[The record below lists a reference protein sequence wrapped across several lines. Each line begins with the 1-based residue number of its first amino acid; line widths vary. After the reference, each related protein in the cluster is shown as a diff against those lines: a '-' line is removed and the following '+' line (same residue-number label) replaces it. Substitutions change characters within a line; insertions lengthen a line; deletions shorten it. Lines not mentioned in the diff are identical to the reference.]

1 MRWIASWRRLR
12 RTSPIR
18 PEARSIDT
26 LRARLEAIAEAER
39 RDPKL
44 DPANGTRWWLHD
56 GPTEHVVLALHGYT
70 NNPRQYD
77 VLGPQLF
84 ADGHNVIAPRFPYHG
99 YRDRMTEEIAQM
111 RFADWARSAIDS
123 AVLARAGGTR
133 LVTLGISVAATIAAW
148 LAAYLP
154 VDHAIAVAPFV
165 GVRFFNGPLNDVL
178 RTGLERLPDQFIWW
192 DPIREQ
198 AQLPLHAYP
207 RFSLRTLRDA
217 LRFGET
223 LDTFRAPQQH
233 GRVTLVENAHE
244 PIVNNALAREYFA
257 RLANR
262 GVHLETLV
270 REDFPKRHDVF
281 EPSLPGAPDPN
292 VYALL
297 RELVRS

>member
-84 ADGHNVIAPRFPYHG
+84 AD
-99 YRDRMTEEIAQM
+99 
-111 RFADWARSAIDS
+111 DWARSAIDS